1 MLPRPFGEGWGEGL
15 RCWMCFLWFDGWL
28 TLRAPAGRDARPAAH
43 LLFFA
48 SPKKSRQK
56 KGDPTGRVP
65 SLRCGQPA
73 MLAPG
78 AVLRN
83 SLRSLRSLR
92 SNSRSKSVHEA
103 WACCAAHARPTP
115 CASRHGQR
123 GVQLQPG
130 PSLRSAPVLA
140 FARAERSDGPCGFS
154 TPLRL
159 RLRRGACGVARAA
172 QHARAS
178 STGSRGLFERRE
190 RSERSEF
197 HRAPRKRCGAGLP
210 RSEAQGSQTW
220 GRFLL
225 PPFLVRT
232 RKGGAPP
239 GAHPGQRGL
248 AESAMKQTTSTIP
261 TPESPSPQPSSH
273 RGKGER
279 KAHIAGGGRIARRS
293 FLPHGLLEPGQ

>member
-1 MLPRPFGEGWGEGL
+1 MRGQQRWMFALAPSPRWGEGWGEGQ
-15 RCWMCFLWFDGWL
+15 RRWMWSLLFDVGL
-28 TLRAPAGRDARPAAH
+28 TLRFSAGRDMRPAAQS
-43 LLFFA
+43 LSL
-48 SPKKSRQK
+48 SRQRKEPK

-73 MLAPG
+73 MLVPG

-92 SNSRSKSVHEA
+92 SDNRSKPDHEA
-103 WACCAAHARPTP
+103 WTCCAAHARPRP

-123 GVQLQPG
+123 GGEHPHG

-140 FARAERSDGPCGFS
+140 VVGAEHSDGPNGFV

-172 QHARAS
+172 QHERAS
-178 STGSRGLFERRE
+178 WSDSRGLFERRE

-197 HRAPRKRCGAGLP
+197 HRAPRKGCGAGLP
-210 RSEAQGSQTW
+210 RSEVQGSQTW

-232 RKGGAPP
+232 RKGGALP
-239 GAHPGQRGL
+239 GAHPGQQVFAEPSTHRTTATQSNAQPLTPTLSPKGRG
-248 AESAMKQTTSTIP
+248 SHIGAMT
-261 TPESPSPQPSSH
+261 
-273 RGKGER
+273 
-279 KAHIAGGGRIARRS
+279 
-293 FLPHGLLEPGQ
+293 

>member
-1 MLPRPFGEGWGEGL
+1 VRGSG
-15 RCWMCFLWFDGWL
+15 RRNCWPLFDAWL
-28 TLRAPAGRDARPAAH
+28 ALHFSAGRDVRPAAH
-43 LLFFA
+43 LLSFA
-48 SPKKSRQK
+48 SPKESRQR

-65 SLRCGQPA
+65 SLRFGQPA

-92 SNSRSKSVHEA
+92 SDNRSKSVHDA
-103 WACCAAHARPTP
+103 WAYCVAHARPTP

-123 GVQLQPG
+123 GVEPQYG
-130 PSLRSAPVLA
+130 PSLRSARA
-140 FARAERSDGPCGFS
+140 KANTGAERSDGPNGFS

-178 STGSRGLFERRE
+178 WTDSPRLFERSE

-197 HRAPRKRCGAGLP
+197 CGAPRKRCGAGLP

-220 GRFLL
+220 GRFV
-225 PPFLVRT
+225 F
-232 RKGGAPP
+232 A
-239 GAHPGQRGL
+239 
-248 AESAMKQTTSTIP
+248 
-261 TPESPSPQPSSH
+261 
-273 RGKGER
+273 
-279 KAHIAGGGRIARRS
+279 
-293 FLPHGLLEPGQ
+293 